1 MTRPDW
7 LATPQQRML
16 ALLFLLFVLANAM
29 TFAAVLAL
37 QPFGVDWGPM
47 WAGARIAM
55 HDPAGAYDFARVTAA
70 QEPLI
75 GIVPSLRPFVYPPSA
90 LLLFMPFAAL
100 PVLPSFILWTAL
112 TAAFFAWAAAR
123 IGAQWWLLLMVPSA
137 FLVEISGQTT
147 FLMGGLMLTG
157 LLLLPRAPIAAGV
170 VLGLAG
176 AVKPQLFV
184 LLPLALV
191 LVREWRALLAWG
203 LSGLS
208 AVLLSL
214 GLFGFEA
221 WQAWLH
227 SLGAF
232 QALFEGSQ
240 TLLNVGI
247 TPYSNAQRFG
257 LSGTVPWLAGLL
269 GALCAIWAGFR
280 AGRGIEARLL
290 ALVGAAL
297 LISPY
302 AMNYELA
309 LLAPATSAWARRSL
323 AGAAVLLVAGMSVQ
337 FGFGLVGLLASL
349 IPLAMREG
357 R

>member
-1 MTRPDW
+1 MTRLDW
-7 LATPQQRML
+7 LATPQQRVL

-29 TFAAVLAL
+29 TLAAVIAL
-37 QPFGVDWGPM
+37 QPFGVDWAPM
-47 WAGARIAM
+47 WAGTRVALV
-55 HDPAGAYDFARVTAA
+55 DPAGAYDFARVTSA

-90 LLLFMPFAAL
+90 LLLFTPFAAL
-100 PVLPSFILWTAL
+100 PVLPSFILWTAA
-112 TAAFFAWAAAR
+112 TAAFFAWAASR

-147 FLMGGLMLTG
+147 FMMGGLVITG
-157 LLLLPRAPIAAGV
+157 LLLLPRAPVAAGI
-170 VLGLAG
+170 VLGLAS

-184 LLPLALV
+184 LLPLALAF
-191 LVREWRALLAWG
+191 LHEWRALLAWG
-203 LSGLS
+203 LAGL
-208 AVLLSL
+208 AVVLVSL
-214 GLFGFEA
+214 GVFGIEA
-221 WQAWLH
+221 WRSWLA
-227 SLGAF
+227 SLDAF
-232 QALFEGSQ
+232 QALFEDSQ

-257 LSGTVPWLAGLL
+257 FAGTVPWLAGLL
-269 GALCAIWAGFR
+269 VALLAIWAGFR
-280 AGRGIEARLL
+280 RERGIEARLL
-290 ALVGAAL
+290 ALIGGAL

-309 LLAPATSAWARRSL
+309 LLAPATCAWARRSL

-349 IPLAMREG
+349 APLALRES